1 MTIENTL
8 DIHVEDN
15 IAMIL
20 YGRGGVGK
28 TTFAASAPR
37 PLLIDFENGSK
48 FLGER
53 GFDCSV
59 IRMKEWFTH
68 DDLLQLKGILP
79 NFDTVILDPIGEA
92 MEKLINSSALDGKK
106 FRQSDGSL
114 SMAGWGEAKKQM
126 KSLVKW
132 LRDSGKNVIL
142 VAHVAEGKDG
152 ENTTYRI
159 QIATKLSDEL
169 PTMVDIIS
177 YMGVR
182 KNSDGK
188 KEVILYTPAQGGN
201 FDSKDRT
208 GRLPEVIAVSERNG
222 WNDFM
227 TAMGQ
232 APKPAGQNIPVQQP
246 VVYNPIP
253 LPQSTVYAHPVMP
266 IGAPV
271 QAQNPAQPQQGPSD
285 AWLTLEQLKD
295 NYGIQLQG
303 EPYQMILSVLNKP
316 GVTDAELTAMTDR
329 CKRYL
334 NQMEVQA

>member
-1 MTIENTL
+1 MTIENTNN
-8 DIHVEDN
+8 IHVEDN

-28 TTFAASAPR
+28 TTFAASAPK

-53 GFDCSV
+53 GFSCSV
-59 IRMKEWFTH
+59 VRMKEWFTH
-68 DDLLQLKGILP
+68 DDLLQLKEVLP

-92 MEKLINSSALDGKK
+92 MEKLINSKALDGKK
-106 FRQSDGSL
+106 FRQSDGTL

-208 GRLPEVIAVSERNG
+208 GRLPEVITVSERNG
-222 WNDFM
+222 WDDFM
-227 TAMGQ
+227 AAMGQ
-232 APKPAGQNIPVQQP
+232 APKPAVQNIPVHQP
-246 VVYNPIP
+246 VYNPIP
-253 LPQSTVYAHPVMP
+253 PTVVYAQPVMHT
-266 IGAPV
+266 AVPV
-271 QAQNPAQPQQGPSD
+271 QTQTHVQPQQGPSD
-285 AWLTLEQLKD
+285 AWLALEKIKND
-295 NYGIQLQG
+295 YGIQLQG
-303 EPYQMILSVLNKP
+303 EPYQMVLAVLNKP
-316 GVTDAELTAMTDR
+316 GVTDAEVMAMTDR

-334 NQMEVQA
+334 NQMGVQA